1 MKKETILVWKKEVY
15 SKSHKSKE
23 IYYEFKTTLGYFNH
37 KVFIMGNFKVVCPIK
52 NITKQK

>member
-23 IYYEFKTTLGYFNH
+23 IYYEFKTTLGYFG
-37 KVFIMGNFKVVCPIK
+37 KATLI
-52 NITKQK
+52 

>member
-23 IYYEFKTTLGYFNH
+23 IYYEFKTSNSNSYKT
-37 KVFIMGNFKVVCPIK
+37 
-52 NITKQK
+52 T